1 MFKYLGKILIGGL
14 IIIGI
19 YANSLTM
26 DSKAKTA
33 DIYYDNFEYT
43 NNVEFHKAFGQ
54 NIDYSASLEN
64 VGDFYEI
71 TFDIIN
77 KSDFDIKIVDYY
89 CPTNDNYINY
99 ELTYNN
105 GKKISLDDTLKQG
118 ETKRF
123 KYKVSYVNL
132 VTEDNYEFDSSFSIQ
147 YEQKF

>member
-33 DIYYDNFEYT
+33 NIYYDNFKYT
-43 NNVEFHKAFGQ
+43 DNVEFHKAAGQ
-54 NIDYSASLEN
+54 NIDYSADLTN
-64 VGDFYEI
+64 VGDSYEI
-71 TFDIIN
+71 SFDIIN
-77 KSDFDIKIVDYY
+77 KSDFDVKIVDYY
-89 CPTNDNYINY
+89 CPKNDNYINY

-105 GKKISLDDTLKQG
+105 GKIISQDDILKKG
-118 ETKRF
+118 ESKRF

-132 VTEDNYEFDSSFSIQ
+132 VTEDNYTFDSSFSIQ
-147 YEQKF
+147 YEQKI